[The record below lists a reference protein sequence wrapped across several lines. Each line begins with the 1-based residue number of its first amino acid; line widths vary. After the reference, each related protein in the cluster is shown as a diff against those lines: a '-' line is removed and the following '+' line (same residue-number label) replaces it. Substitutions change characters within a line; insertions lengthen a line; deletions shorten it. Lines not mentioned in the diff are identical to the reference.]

1 MLHFET
7 VTSPALFAMLL
18 SCFLGAGFMVRFLV
32 ALTLDE
38 RKMHT
43 EYRNRRSGLDC
54 SADTAWVDAPYG
66 KTAVNSAAHLAIG
79 VLRIT
84 TALSSDGG
92 RRRRHAPVGPFPVL
106 KFGTP
111 TRELDFTGERRYRSG

>member
-7 VTSPALFAMLL
+7 VTSPAIFAMLL
-18 SCFLGAGFMVRFLV
+18 SCVLGAGFMVRFLV

-38 RKMHT
+38 RKMHA
-43 EYRNRRSGLDC
+43 EYAHRRSGLDYP
-54 SADTAWVDAPYG
+54 ADTAWVDPPYG

-84 TALSSDGG
+84 AALASDGG
-92 RRRRHAPVGPFPVL
+92 RRRRHAPVRPFHVL
-106 KFGTP
+106 KLGTP
-111 TRELDFTGERRYRSG
+111 TRELGFTGERR